1 MLTALAAGVL
11 TVRSDDG
18 TVVQAN
24 PAAARILE
32 RATLVGEPIGTV
44 MVPLLELLAD
54 GETDGA
60 VRRER
65 QLLLPS
71 GRTVH
76 LGYSATRFESDG
88 EAHCVVMFQEISAI
102 LELRRERDRLLQ
114 MATLGDALP
123 SILHELRNPLAA
135 ITSLLEVMTEEA
147 GADAAADLEAVLSE
161 VRRLNLGLQ
170 GIGSV
175 SRSMH
180 TERAQNVDR
189 GVRDAVRILAVT
201 AKRRRVELFAT
212 GADLEPLHLDGNVV
226 NGVVFNLVKNA
237 IEACEPGGR
246 VDVEARVSGGE
257 FVLAVRDTG
266 RGMNDDVRARCT
278 DLFYTTKEQGS
289 GVGLALCRQV
299 AERSGGWLEV
309 ESRLKAGTT
318 VTVHVPLQNPL
329 DFSPTE
335 T

>member
-11 TVRSDDG
+11 TVRSEDG
-18 TVVQAN
+18 LIVQAN
-24 PAAARILE
+24 PAALRILE
-32 RATLVGEPIGTV
+32 RESLIGEPIGEV
-44 MVPLLELLAD
+44 LAPLVEISAD
-54 GETDGA
+54 GETEGGA
-60 VRRER
+60 RRER
-65 QLLLPS
+65 QLVLPS

-76 LGYSATRFESDG
+76 IGYSATRFESDA
-88 EAHCVVMFQEISAI
+88 EPHCVVMFQEISAI

-147 GADAAADLEAVLSE
+147 GADVAADLEAVLSE

-180 TERAQNVDR
+180 TERAQNIDR
-189 GVRDAVRILAVT
+189 GVRDAVRILTPT
-201 AKRRRVELFAT
+201 AKRRRVELRAT
-212 GADLEPLHLDGNVV
+212 GADLPPLHLDVNVV

-237 IEACEPGGR
+237 IEACDPGGR
-246 VDVEARVSGGE
+246 VDVDARAAGGE
-257 FVLAVRDTG
+257 FVLAVRDSG
-266 RGMNDDVRARCT
+266 RGMSDDVLVRCT

-299 AERSGGWLEV
+299 AERSGGRLQI

-318 VTVHVPLQNPL
+318 VTIHVPLQNPL
-329 DFSPTE
+329 DFTPTE
-335 T
+335 S